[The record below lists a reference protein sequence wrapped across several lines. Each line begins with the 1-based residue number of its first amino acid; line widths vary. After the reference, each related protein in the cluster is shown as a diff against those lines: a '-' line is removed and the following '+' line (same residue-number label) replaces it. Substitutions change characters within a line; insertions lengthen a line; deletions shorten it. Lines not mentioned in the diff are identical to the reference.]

1 MSSLHKI
8 YYSHLELKM
17 KKENDIFSF
26 MCLDIFYKFN
36 YLINKKLIYLI
47 DINGIL
53 IFCKEMKENYIKK
66 INS

>member
-1 MSSLHKI
+1 
-8 YYSHLELKM
+8 M